1 MCRPLVELSSCFFLR
16 LLSLLK
22 TAIFLSSALRPLSL
36 FCVEP
41 LLFFSPSVAV
51 SDRSEMPPFYDNDGD
66 GCGWWWCGCRGVR
79 ETDESLIVARSIY
92 RVFKAVKKMDTG
104 SDLIPRFTQ
113 QLCACVK
120 KERTSNKRIL
130 FSLFSSCSYPRVDYF
145 CRFFNLRNSFLF
157 YFLSDGLLFTLSL
170 FPHPLSLFPHLTP
183 CFTLSL

>member
-1 MCRPLVELSSCFFLR
+1 MSSSPPVFSYDSCPFSR
-16 LLSLLK
+16 LLSSFHLLCGRY
-22 TAIFLSSALRPLSL
+22 LSFVWNR
-36 FCVEP
+36 CC
-41 LLFFSPSVAV
+41 FSPSVAV

-66 GCGWWWCGCRGVR
+66 GCGWWWCGCGRVER

>member
-1 MCRPLVELSSCFFLR
+1 MVVVVWVWVER
-16 LLSLLK
+16 K
-22 TAIFLSSALRPLSL
+22 
-36 FCVEP
+36 
-41 LLFFSPSVAV
+41 
-51 SDRSEMPPFYDNDGD
+51 
-66 GCGWWWCGCRGVR
+66 
-79 ETDESLIVARSIY
+79 TDESLIVARSIY

-130 FSLFSSCSYPRVDYF
+130 FSLFSSCSYPRLDYF

-170 FPHPLSLFPHLTP
+170 PSPSLTIPPPHPLFHSLSLVPHLTP
-183 CFTLSL
+183 CSFLSPSLSKLTDDSLPTFT